1 MGGGFRFSIRNTGRQ
16 ASNSL
21 QQEAKEPT
29 QSINI
34 QELEDKEFDTVALTI
49 AWREF
54 AIGLPREETAMSRQ
68 MDYMEPSL
76 LEDGTTFLVIADNP
90 SVMNE
95 LNKIKPRVEAFLQQR
110 LQNHNVRMTTRL
122 REVTDKRVSYTRRE
136 ILNMM
141 LEQSEALRKLKEEFE
156 LELT

>member
-1 MGGGFRFSIRNTGRQ
+1 MGGSFRFSIRNTGQQ

-21 QQEAKEPT
+21 QQETKEST
-29 QSINI
+29 QSINV
-34 QELEDKEFDTVALTI
+34 QTLEDKEFDTVALTI

-68 MDYMEPSL
+68 MDNMEPSL

-95 LNKIKPRVEAFLQQR
+95 LNKI
-110 LQNHNVRMTTRL
+110 
-122 REVTDKRVSYTRRE
+122 
-136 ILNMM
+136 
-141 LEQSEALRKLKEEFE
+141 
-156 LELT
+156 